1 MINKKNKY
9 KKNYSNRRIKNKLYN
24 LKRNTKNSIITWSNI
39 LFLYLHISLSEA
51 YLWLNLYLD
60 LEADTVPFYN

>member
-39 LFLYLHISLSEA
+39 LFLYLHISL
-51 YLWLNLYLD
+51 NLYLD

>member
-9 KKNYSNRRIKNKLYN
+9 KKNYSNRLIKIKLYN

-39 LFLYLHISLSEA
+39 LSIILNLS
-51 YLWLNLYLD
+51 LNLYLGFHAN
-60 LEADTVPFYN
+60 LVPTNN